1 MKKVLKGWLIDN
13 SVTTDNKTDKILLLA
28 SAGSLTLDD
37 VLEEMYKQD
46 TGLRPETLHHSVT
59 LYHRVLMDL
68 ILNGYSVNTGLF
80 RAVAQLTGV
89 IEGGVWNKE
98 RNSIYVSLTQDKV
111 LREEIAKTSV
121 EILGE
126 KSNIMYILETEDKKT
141 GLKDGSAT
149 VGRNFFVRSA
159 MLKVVGDDESVGVTL
174 TNAAKAVTKLTD
186 DLITINNPSSLTLL
200 LPAVKLSAMRSV
212 SAFTERISSSNSSPT
227 LTISEGCFGRPQDKS
242 VTWINP
248 STPPMSVKA
257 PKSVMR
263 RTMPLTCWPASN
275 CLYFSLRALM
285 ASSCKT

>member
-13 SVTTDNKTDKILLLA
+13 SVTADNKTDKILLLD

-37 VLEEMYKQD
+37 VLEEMQKQD

-59 LYHRVLMDL
+59 LYNRVLTDL

-80 RAVAQLTGV
+80 RAVPQLTGV

-98 RNSIYVSLTQDKV
+98 KNSIYVSLTQDKV
-111 LREEIAKTSV
+111 LREAIAQTTV

-141 GLKDGSAT
+141 GLRDGSAT
-149 VGRNFFVRSA
+149 AGRNFFVRGA

-174 TNAAKAVTKLTD
+174 TNAAKSVTKLTD

-200 LPAVKLSAMRSV
+200 LPADLAEGEYTLTVTTQYSATSRFLKTPRSV
-212 SAFTERISSSNSSPT
+212 STQIWIGGKPSDGGGDSESPDE
-227 LTISEGCFGRPQDKS
+227 I
-242 VTWINP
+242 
-248 STPPMSVKA
+248 
-257 PKSVMR
+257 
-263 RTMPLTCWPASN
+263 
-275 CLYFSLRALM
+275 
-285 ASSCKT
+285 

>member
-13 SVTTDNKTDKILLLA
+13 SVTADNKTDKILLLD

-37 VLEEMYKQD
+37 VLEEMQKQD

-59 LYHRVLMDL
+59 LYNRVLTDL

-80 RAVAQLTGV
+80 RAVPQLTGV

-98 RNSIYVSLTQDKV
+98 KNSIYVSLTQDKV
-111 LREEIAKTSV
+111 LREAIAQTTV

-149 VGRNFFVRSA
+149 AGRNFFVRGA

-174 TNAAKAVTKLTD
+174 TNAAKSVTKLTD

-200 LPAVKLSAMRSV
+200 LPADLAEGEYTLTVTTQYSAASRFLKTPRTV
-212 SAFTERISSSNSSPT
+212 SAQIWIGGKPADGGGDSESPDE
-227 LTISEGCFGRPQDKS
+227 I
-242 VTWINP
+242 
-248 STPPMSVKA
+248 
-257 PKSVMR
+257 
-263 RTMPLTCWPASN
+263 
-275 CLYFSLRALM
+275 
-285 ASSCKT
+285 

>member
-13 SVTTDNKTDKILLLA
+13 SVTTDNKTDKILLLH
-28 SAGSLTLDD
+28 STGSLDLDD
-37 VLEEMYKQD
+37 VLEEMQD
-46 TGLRPETLHHSVT
+46 TGLRPETMRHSVT
-59 LYHRVLMDL
+59 LYNRVLTDL

-98 RNSIYVSLTQDKV
+98 KNSIYVSFTQDKA
-111 LREEIAKTSV
+111 LREAIAQTAV

-149 VGRNFFVRSA
+149 AGRNFFVRGA

-174 TNAAKAVTKLTD
+174 TNEAKAVTKLTD

-200 LPAVKLSAMRSV
+200 LPADLAEGEYTLTVMTQFANSGHMLKTPRSV
-212 SAFTERISSSNSSPT
+212 STQIWIGGKPADGGGDSESPD
-227 LTISEGCFGRPQDKS
+227 E
-242 VTWINP
+242 V
-248 STPPMSVKA
+248 
-257 PKSVMR
+257 
-263 RTMPLTCWPASN
+263 
-275 CLYFSLRALM
+275 
-285 ASSCKT
+285 

>member
-13 SVTTDNKTDKILLLA
+13 SVTADNKTDKILLLH
-28 SAGSLTLDD
+28 STGSLDLDD
-37 VLEEMYKQD
+37 VLEEMQKQD
-46 TGLRPETLHHSVT
+46 TGLRPETMRHSVT
-59 LYHRVLMDL
+59 LYNRILMDL

-98 RNSIYVSLTQDKV
+98 KNSIYVSLTQDKA
-111 LREEIAKTSV
+111 LREAIAQTAV

-149 VGRNFFVRSA
+149 AGRNFFVRGA

-174 TNAAKAVTKLTD
+174 TSESKSVTKLTD

-200 LPAVKLSAMRSV
+200 LPADLAEGEYTLTVTTQYGSAGHILKTPRSV
-212 SAFTERISSSNSSPT
+212 STQIWVGGKPADGGGDSESPDE
-227 LTISEGCFGRPQDKS
+227 I
-242 VTWINP
+242 
-248 STPPMSVKA
+248 
-257 PKSVMR
+257 
-263 RTMPLTCWPASN
+263 
-275 CLYFSLRALM
+275 
-285 ASSCKT
+285 